1 MINEENVVS
10 KVHSSNKSA
19 LSVTYVPPHLRNN
32 KLAIQTYFS
41 SLKDCLECLREI
53 VEEDKL
59 EKPHD
64 NAIGHACLYA
74 KRSQEIL
81 ECLITICPKT
91 LGERVNPLIPCSM
104 PNAKYDMH
112 SIPNVLN
119 VNRSV
124 PLSSS
129 DYRFVNAKK
138 ENSSVPSRSTNLSTS
153 SFKNVNHSAPAC
165 SSDPSTSK

>member
-1 MINEENVVS
+1 MTNGENGVS
-10 KVHSSNKSA
+10 KVHSCNKYA
-19 LSVTYVPPHLRNN
+19 LSVKYVPPHLRNN
-32 KLAIQTYFS
+32 KLAVQTYFS

-81 ECLITICPKT
+81 ECLITICPKS
-91 LGERVNPLIPCSM
+91 LGERINPLIPCSM
-104 PNAKYDMH
+104 PNAKYDIH
-112 SIPNVLN
+112 SMPNVLN
-119 VNRSV
+119 VNLSV

-129 DYRFVNAKK
+129 DSRSVNAKK
-138 ENSSVPSRSTNLSTS
+138 ENSSVPSRSTI
-153 SFKNVNHSAPAC
+153 PALLVLR
-165 SSDPSTSK
+165 K